1 MGVSALELRR
11 RVLMAQPHKER
22 KTGGIVSF
30 NTHVP
35 QVLDVSVPLSPVQ
48 AGTGDPY
55 PPGGG
60 INLIDV
66 ADRTITLNDLYYVD
80 VPTNFQL
87 TAGETYTLSVDV
99 TSTLEPFSVSVGCG
113 VNSYTKDI
121 TSKYNNNNGHI
132 TLTFTPTEAQLE
144 GRPYLFIR
152 APRYMT
158 KQTATAEVKN
168 FQLEKGSTAHDF
180 APYSNIRPIS
190 GHTGAA
196 VWDDP
201 KYGGLIKWNQLNA
214 LNAPNAWTTINE
226 DGSVTITSA
235 ESTKTTYG
243 HVSMLAETPFLS
255 DHVYM
260 LYTPGFF
267 NNNGIRFYTARG
279 SSDPIVAGKEARF
292 YKNLASTQTFIRT
305 VIPAHEGTVSVTTFV
320 MLFDLTE
327 MFGAEVADGIYS
339 APYETALSWFK
350 SLFFKEWY
358 PFNAG
363 EITCVSAV
371 NGETYRYQ
379 AFTFP
384 AVGKNLGNFVD
395 GYGIATNGT
404 IVQSATRCATVEPID
419 IDQSKSYV
427 VSGQGT
433 GKAFIY
439 SVWNGETLVRRV
451 ASRPSGSVLDVSGG
465 THLYVCMY
473 ENVTVEDNKPQ
484 VEIGSTPTAYEPYTT
499 TVYGGRLEPAAG
511 RLVVDRAKT
520 TFNGSESWQTYTNVT
535 YGVSYNIALS
545 KKKIERNSSICDAF
559 TNITDCWASSGKDK
573 FGVFS
578 DHNTLNRLY
587 FRAPNASVDSLAGWK
602 TWLSEN
608 PVTVVYYLAEPLII
622 PLSPAEIRALMG
634 ENNVFVDTGDVDV
647 EFWTN

>member
-35 QVLDVSVPLSPVQ
+35 QVLDVAVPLSPVQ

-60 INLIDV
+60 KNLADV
-66 ADRTITLNDLYYVD
+66 QDVSGIKSQTQIKAGISLPAGTYTISAYIANSG
-80 VPTNFQL
+80 
-87 TAGETYTLSVDV
+87 TAGAALRVINGSNSLKTIGYSYSPTPTRFGGQFTLESATEDLKLSVVGNASGYDA
-99 TSTLEPFSVSVGCG
+99 SVSQVQ
-113 VNSYTKDI
+113 I
-121 TSKYNNNNGHI
+121 
-132 TLTFTPTEAQLE
+132 
-144 GRPYLFIR
+144 
-152 APRYMT
+152 
-158 KQTATAEVKN
+158 
-168 FQLEKGSTAHDF
+168 EKGSTATDF

-190 GHTGAA
+190 GYTGAA

-226 DGSVTITSA
+226 DGSVTITST

-267 NNNGIRFYTARG
+267 NDNGIRFYTARG

-292 YKNLASTQTFIRT
+292 YKNLASTQTFIRS

-371 NGETYRYQ
+371 NGETHRYQ
-379 AFTFP
+379 SVTFP
-384 AVGKNLGNFVD
+384 AGCVNKWDEQIAKLTNTYYGSANFIPATPLTEYYIVSPVNIYPLYYDADQNEIGHGNWWKKRTFTTPENTRYIKFYIDPVYGATYKNDISINNPASITVYIPHDQAIFGGRYEPGEGRLLIDRLSFSYTDGVNVYQSQSNRFYMLITGAKRVDSSNQSTYAGVMCDRLKQTTWAGLAQDSGNVSCSPVWGAGVAFRDDRITTVD
-395 GYGIATNGT
+395 GWKEYLA
-404 IVQSATRCATVEPID
+404 
-419 IDQSKSYV
+419 
-427 VSGQGT
+427 
-433 GKAFIY
+433 
-439 SVWNGETLVRRV
+439 
-451 ASRPSGSVLDVSGG
+451 
-465 THLYVCMY
+465 
-473 ENVTVEDNKPQ
+473 ENQ
-484 VEIGSTPTAYEPYTT
+484 
-499 TVYGGRLEPAAG
+499 LQ
-511 RLVVDRAKT
+511 
-520 TFNGSESWQTYTNVT
+520 F
-535 YGVSYNIALS
+535 
-545 KKKIERNSSICDAF
+545 
-559 TNITDCWASSGKDK
+559 
-573 FGVFS
+573 VF
-578 DHNTLNRLY
+578 
-587 FRAPNASVDSLAGWK
+587 
-602 TWLSEN
+602 E
-608 PVTVVYYLAEPLII
+608 LAEPLII
-622 PLSPAEIRALMG
+622 PLTPAEIRALMG
-634 ENNVFVDTGDVDV
+634 ENNVFADTGDVDV